1 MVASVS
7 SQSVLIT
14 GARAPVALHL
24 ARLFHNAG
32 WRVLLADTPSKP
44 ISAASRACDRY
55 FRLPPPRFESRLYAD
70 VVEDLVKR
78 EDVTLVLPTCEEIFY
93 LAALWRERGMTARL
107 FAPDPDVL
115 TRAHN
120 KFDFIEIC
128 KSLKLA
134 APHTVLLKNRTDL
147 TLIRSMASQ
156 MVFKPAWSRFAS
168 RVLLQPESQ
177 EVDALTPTPQ
187 APWVAQQFIA
197 GKEISAYAI
206 AQNGRLQA
214 LSLYSSIY
222 RAGKGAG
229 IFFKPVENE
238 AARAFVA
245 DFAAGT
251 GWTGQISFDMILKHD
266 GDVLPLECNPR
277 ATSGLHFFCDPKP
290 FAQAIWTGEGSLKPD
305 VSSPQTV
312 RLALWIY
319 GLPAALRRGEI
330 RGFLN
335 DLKSAEDLLDW
346 SQDPGPKRAQ
356 WLALG
361 EIAVLALRHRI
372 SLQRAST
379 RDIEW
384 DGPDQS
390 AMEKLSG

>member
-1 MVASVS
+1 MVASVLS
-7 SQSVLIT
+7 RSVLIT

-24 ARLFHNAG
+24 ARLFHGAG
-32 WRVLLADTPSKP
+32 WRVLLADTPAKP
-44 ISAASRACDRY
+44 ISATSRACDGY
-55 FRLPPPRFESRLYAD
+55 FRLPPPRFEPKSYAD

-78 EDVTLVLPTCEEIFY
+78 ENVSLVVPTCEEIFY

-107 FAPDPDVL
+107 FAPDADVL

-134 APHTVLLKNRTDL
+134 VPHTVLLQNRADL
-147 TLIRSMASQ
+147 ASIRSMASQ

-168 RVLLQPESQ
+168 RVLLQPKPE
-177 EVDALTPTPQ
+177 EVDALAPTPQ
-187 APWVAQQFIA
+187 APWLAQEFIA
-197 GKEISAYAI
+197 GQEISAYAI

-229 IFFKPVENE
+229 IYFKPVENE
-238 AARAFVA
+238 AAKAFVT

-251 GWTGQISFDMILKHD
+251 GWTGQLSFDLILKTD
-266 GDVLPLECNPR
+266 GAVLPLECNPR

-305 VSSPQTV
+305 ISSPQTV

-319 GLPAALRRGEI
+319 GLPAALRRGDL
-330 RGFLN
+330 RSFMH
-335 DLKSAEDLLDW
+335 DLKSAEELLDW
-346 SQDPGPKRAQ
+346 PQDPEPKRAQ
-356 WLALG
+356 WRALG
-361 EIAVLALRHRI
+361 EIAALALRHRI

-390 AMEKLSG
+390 SKEKLSG